1 MISYLILYLFHIE
14 IILFSYKQKK
24 YYLRRINNRCTK
36 ESLVIYN
43 QEEEKFNNAI
53 YIICNSYSYI
63 KWYSSKKSY
72 KYSKREG
79 NYLDLIENYL
89 LTDNNS
95 IQEFYVYTDN
105 DDVFYTTSFYADKN
119 TNIDSVISKVKQLP
133 INLNGARIDKS
144 GDIFLALSKSFETMD
159 KIVNMMLIGSAVI
172 GVVILSLILTFWIQG
187 RIHET
192 GILLSIGVSKFKIIA
207 QYISELLI
215 ISALALSLS
224 YLSGQLIAQNVGDS
238 LSQKAANETVQ
249 SIKQVSGGQQRVAIA
264 RALVANSPI
273 ILADEPTGNLDSDT
287 ASEIVKI
294 LKLSAHEHG
303 KCVIVVTHSK
313 DMAKEADVILRLK
326 NRDLVEI

>member
-1 MISYLILYLFHIE
+1 
-14 IILFSYKQKK
+14 
-24 YYLRRINNRCTK
+24 
-36 ESLVIYN
+36 
-43 QEEEKFNNAI
+43 
-53 YIICNSYSYI
+53 
-63 KWYSSKKSY
+63 
-72 KYSKREG
+72 
-79 NYLDLIENYL
+79 
-89 LTDNNS
+89 
-95 IQEFYVYTDN
+95 
-105 DDVFYTTSFYADKN
+105 
-119 TNIDSVISKVKQLP
+119 
-133 INLNGARIDKS
+133 
-144 GDIFLALSKSFETMD
+144 MD

-249 SIKQVSGGQQRVAIA
+249 SIKQVSGGQQQRVAIA